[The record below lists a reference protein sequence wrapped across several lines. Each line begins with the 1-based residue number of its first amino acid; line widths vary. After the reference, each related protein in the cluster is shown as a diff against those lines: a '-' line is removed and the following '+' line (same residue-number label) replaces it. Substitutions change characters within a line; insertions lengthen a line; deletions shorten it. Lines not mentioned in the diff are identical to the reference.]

1 MLGPE
6 ALIERL
12 VNRHLHPLADAI
24 AGFLKLKR
32 DSILIH
38 WASRKV
44 RVASRAVRVSCRVRW
59 CVCGV
64 GG

>member
-1 MLGPE
+1 MTYVFTQRYDMLGPE

-24 AGFLKLKR
+24 AVFLKLKR

-38 WASRKV
+38 WACRKV
-44 RVASRAVRVSCRVRW
+44 GQAFLLTIPEF
-59 CVCGV
+59 
-64 GG
+64 